1 MKPHVLTMDSE
12 ALADFREKMDQCLA
26 LLVCRMKERKLTEG
40 TLTGKVKVTIREAPD
55 MLGQLHTMMELEPE
69 VSLNM
74 SAKGKV
80 ECEKQAG
87 MFMQLDEEGRPVIGS
102 CQVDI
107 DELLEEMAQGDEK

>member
-69 VSLNM
+69 VSVNM

-107 DELLEEMAQGDEK
+107 EELLEEMSKEE

>member
-12 ALADFREKMDQCLA
+12 ALADFREKLDQCLA

-40 TLTGKVKVTIREAPD
+40 TLTGKLKVTISEAPD

-69 VSLNM
+69 VSVNM

-87 MFMQLDEEGRPVIGS
+87 MFMQLDEDGRPVIGS

-107 DELLEEMAQGDEK
+107 EELLEEMAQGEE

>member
-26 LLVCRMKERKLTEG
+26 VLVCRMKERKLTEG
-40 TLTGKVKVTIREAPD
+40 TLTGKLKVTITEAPD
-55 MLGQLHTMMELEPE
+55 KLGQLHTMMELEPE
-69 VSLNM
+69 VSVNM

-87 MFMQLDEEGRPVIGS
+87 MFMQLDEEGRPVVGS

-107 DELLEEMAQGDEK
+107 EELLEEMSKEE